1 VTAVTAHAAAA
12 TLVLCRRSRPDDD
25 ETQDRERTDNEVGHD
40 TMLAGTGLRLPNDYL
55 YEHAKVATAGTA
67 SRSRG
72 TASTTLAGTDH
83 VNRLWT
89 VTLPVGP
96 AT

>member
-1 VTAVTAHAAAA
+1 VAPTHPSAVTAVTAHAAAA

-55 YEHAKVATAGTA
+55 YEHAKSSDRRDCQPEPGDGIDDAG
-67 SRSRG
+67 R
-72 TASTTLAGTDH
+72 
-83 VNRLWT
+83 N
-89 VTLPVGP
+89 
-96 AT
+96 

>member
-1 VTAVTAHAAAA
+1 MTTHATSAA
-12 TLVLCRRSRPDDD
+12 LVLCGRRRPTDD
-25 ETQDRERTDNEVGHD
+25 EKQDGKRTHNCLGHGALPGGGFVDGGLTPIYTSTRE
-40 TMLAGTGLRLPNDYL
+40 
-55 YEHAKVATAGTA
+55 VATAGTA

-72 TASTTLAGTDH
+72 TASTVLAGTFH
-83 VNRLWT
+83 VYRLWT

>member
-1 VTAVTAHAAAA
+1 V
-12 TLVLCRRSRPDDD
+12 
-25 ETQDRERTDNEVGHD
+25 
-40 TMLAGTGLRLPNDYL
+40 PNDYL
-55 YEHAKVATAGTA
+55 YEHAHGEVATAGTA

-72 TASTTLAGTDH
+72 TASTVLAGTLH

-96 AT
+96 VSKYR